1 MQTRFRRLIGL
12 LCLACT
18 TLIPSHVQA
27 TLNIVAS
34 LPEYAALAK
43 EVGGNEVFVTS
54 LARGTEDAHF
64 VNPKPSYIRILNKA
78 DILIENGVG
87 MEAGWLPRLVEASRN
102 PKLVLSLNSPTRILA
117 SDFADILGIPSGR
130 ASRSMGDIHP
140 LGDPHF
146 HLSPNNAVAIAE
158 GLKDRFCFLQPN
170 ACSTFTQNF
179 TLFEERIQQKIGE
192 WKHRM
197 KPLRD
202 INVVQYH
209 RTFIYLAD
217 SFEFS
222 LVDELEPKPGIPPSA
237 RHIRELVPRMKAMNV
252 KLIIIEPFHERKTPT
267 FFAQQSGATLAVIPS
282 TIGGVPGTDD
292 YISLIDTIVS
302 RLLEAASHS

>member
-1 MQTRFRRLIGL
+1 MRTRFRRLIGL

-27 TLNIVAS
+27 TLNVVAS

-43 EVGGNEVFVTS
+43 EVGGNEVCVTS
-54 LARGTEDAHF
+54 LARGTENAHF

-78 DILIENGVG
+78 DILIENGAD

-117 SDFADILGIPSGR
+117 SAFVDMLGIPSGPVD
-130 ASRSMGDIHP
+130 RSMGDIH
-140 LGDPHF
+140 LFGDPHF
-146 HLSPNNAVAIAE
+146 HLSPNNAIAIAE

-170 ACSTFTQNF
+170 VCSTFTQNF

-192 WKHRM
+192 WKHQM

-202 INVVQYH
+202 INAVEYH
-209 RTFIYLAD
+209 RTFTYLAD

-222 LVDELEPKPGIPPSA
+222 LVDALEPKPGIPPSA
-237 RHIRELVPRMKAMNV
+237 RYIRELVPRMKAMNV
-252 KLIIIEPFHERKTPT
+252 KLILIEPFHEQKTPT
-267 FFAQQSGATLAVIPS
+267 FVAQQSGATLAVIPS

-302 RLLEAASHS
+302 RLVEAASQS